1 MAKYSL
7 NIDPCTQAL
16 DIPVE
21 GVTSLSEAGG
31 RSSVAIE
38 DAVFMAPR
46 GYDQL
51 GAGAGTEM
59 THRMYG
65 AGAGDEVM
73 VMMMMMIVIVM
84 MMMVVK
90 MIDEEIYRGK
100 NNADNDQIKLSMQ
113 LHQKR
118 GGVQQLEMFIDLLCS
133 LLHIFP

>member
-73 VMMMMMIVIVM
+73 VMMMMMMMMIVIVV

-90 MIDEEIYRGK
+90 MIGEEIFRG
-100 NNADNDQIKLSMQ
+100 
-113 LHQKR
+113 
-118 GGVQQLEMFIDLLCS
+118 
-133 LLHIFP
+133 

>member
-1 MAKYSL
+1 M
-7 NIDPCTQAL
+7 
-16 DIPVE
+16 E

-73 VMMMMMIVIVM
+73 VMMMMMMMMIVIVV

-90 MIDEEIYRGK
+90 MIGEEIFRG
-100 NNADNDQIKLSMQ
+100 
-113 LHQKR
+113 
-118 GGVQQLEMFIDLLCS
+118 
-133 LLHIFP
+133 

>member
-73 VMMMMMIVIVM
+73 VMMIMTVIVV

-90 MIDEEIYRGK
+90 MIGEEIFRG
-100 NNADNDQIKLSMQ
+100 
-113 LHQKR
+113 
-118 GGVQQLEMFIDLLCS
+118 
-133 LLHIFP
+133 